1 MTVAQ
6 EVPEWFILWPM
17 KIRLRLLLVIAMCTT
32 AFGEFMMPQSVPV
45 DRLLSIGNAAV
56 KANPKSAE
64 AHYTLAR
71 IHFLA
76 FSCARTN
83 LDAFLPGEVRKTAR
97 VGPYMRFT
105 DPNSAVIYAEAERRT
120 LKALKLEKAPA
131 LGAKDFDTFFDRQLA
146 IADELRASGWH
157 QADLPDDK
165 AVEHISKAIE
175 HFQAAQSL
183 DGKNALYQLGYAS
196 LLEQATR
203 WRKRHPS
210 AEAPKEVREA
220 TPATIR
226 GEYLKAWKME
236 LKADLADKN
245 RGAFDKMDMVSYE
258 AATAYVRLAEKEK
271 LGDAETK
278 TLEEVKESLVKL
290 EEGRSL
296 AITPLIF
303 STHAVAG
310 IHDLLAPEKSVGFPL
325 RGWGPAGR
333 WQWIKPETGLLVWD
347 PNGGGTVASGAQLFG
362 GYTWELFWKNGYE
375 PLAVLDADGDG
386 ALRGAELHGIS
397 AWFDRDSDG
406 VAAPGEVVTLSSLGI
421 TALAVHP
428 HDNDGQHLKHVRGIT
443 FSDGRVLPTWDWMAE
458 PASQTNPGRTE

>member
-1 MTVAQ
+1 
-6 EVPEWFILWPM
+6 
-17 KIRLRLLLVIAMCTT
+17 MCTA

-56 KANPKSAE
+56 KADPKSGE
-64 AHYTLAR
+64 AHYTIAR

-76 FSCARTN
+76 FACASTE
-83 LDAFLPGEVRKTAR
+83 LEAFLPEEGRKSAD
-97 VGPYMRFT
+97 VGPFLRFT
-105 DPNSAVIYAEAERRT
+105 DPNPIAVYEEAERRAV
-120 LKALKLEKAPA
+120 KALKLEKAPEP
-131 LGAKDFDTFFDRQLA
+131 GAKGYDSFSGRQLA
-146 IADELRASGWH
+146 IAKELRATGWH
-157 QADLPDDK
+157 QTDLPDAK
-165 AVEHISKAIE
+165 AVEHISKAID

-196 LLEQATR
+196 LLEQATQ

-210 AEAPKEVREA
+210 AEVPQEVRDS
-220 TPATIR
+220 TPATVR

-236 LKADLADKN
+236 FKADLNDKE
-245 RGAFDKMDMVSYE
+245 RGRFGVMDMVSYE

-278 TLEEVKESLVKL
+278 TLDEVKASLKKL
-290 EEGRSL
+290 AEGR
-296 AITPLIF
+296 ATAMTPLIF
-303 STHAVAG
+303 STRAVAG
-310 IHDLLAPEKSVGFPL
+310 IHELLAPEKTVGFPL
-325 RGWGPAGR
+325 RGWGPTGR

-347 PNGGGTVASGAQLFG
+347 PDGGGTVASGAQLFG

-386 ALRGAELHGIS
+386 SLRGAELDGIS

-406 VAAPGEVVTLSSLGI
+406 VAAPGEVVTLSALGV

-428 HDNDGQHLKHVRGIT
+428 HDNDGQHLKHSRGISFT
-443 FSDGRVLPTWDWMAE
+443 DGRVLPTWDWMAE
-458 PASQTNPGRTE
+458 PASPGK